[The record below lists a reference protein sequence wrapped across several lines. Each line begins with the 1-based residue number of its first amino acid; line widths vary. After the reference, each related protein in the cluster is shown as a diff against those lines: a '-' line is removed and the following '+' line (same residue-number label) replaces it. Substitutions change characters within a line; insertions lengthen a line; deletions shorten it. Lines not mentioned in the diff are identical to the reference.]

1 MIHLNTPLSKRNVDV
16 NEVDDS
22 FEDTLIKEK

>member
-1 MIHLNTPLSKRNVDV
+1 MIHLKTHLSKRNGYV

>member
-1 MIHLNTPLSKRNVDV
+1 MIHLKTHLSKRNGNV